1 MRSTTFIM
9 VGLALTQLAWADG
22 RREQTRMTT
31 KEDREKILQHVHT
44 IFQAYLRQDR
54 DTIRKTHTPDW
65 TGFQGPSVGIERG
78 IDAYMVNAEKS
89 LQNLRGTGYELLDAE
104 VQIYGDMALVYY
116 IARYDYRDREGR
128 EGSIPLR
135 SIDVYRRE
143 NSKWNQCGSHITPIP
158 AGGDWGEGRT
168 GQSSAHSGK
177 LNSTAATAASRSEP
191 TMPRSLAPQE
201 REELLKT
208 REAVWRAWFAGD
220 QVALRA
226 VVPGEAIAMDPGVA
240 DWADQDEILRRSSTF
255 AAGGKLLR
263 LEFPETRM
271 QVYGDVAILYTTFLF
286 ETEQGEQASAMTG
299 RGTEVFVKRDGEW
312 LNSGWHLEHDESN

>member
-1 MRSTTFIM
+1 MRSTI
-9 VGLALTQLAWADG
+9 VIIVALALAQIALADG
-22 RREQTRMTT
+22 RQEHTRMTT
-31 KEDREKILQHVHT
+31 KEDREQILQHIHS
-44 IFQAYLRQDR
+44 IFQAFLRQDR
-54 DTIRKTHTPDW
+54 DAIRESHTLDW

-89 LQNLRGTGYELLDAE
+89 LQHLQGTRYELLDTE
-104 VQIYGDMALVYY
+104 VQIYGDLALVYY
-116 IARYDYRDREGR
+116 IARYDYRDGEGR

-158 AGGDWGEGRT
+158 VGGDWGEGRT
-168 GQSSAHSGK
+168 GESSAHGDK
-177 LNSTAATAASRSEP
+177 VTAATAASRCKL
-191 TMPRSLAPQE
+191 TIPRSLAPPE
-201 REELLKT
+201 REELLKA
-208 REAVWRAWFAGD
+208 REAVWRAWFVGD

-226 VVPGEAIAMDPGVA
+226 AVPDESIAMDPGVA

-286 ETEQGEQASAMTG
+286 ETEQHGQASVMTG

-312 LNSGWHLEHDESN
+312 LNSGWHLERDESD